1 MSRITA
7 ETIAQKFD
15 MACQAKAIGQHLAS
29 RGVTISSAPA
39 QGPSATPPTPTTGNT
54 NVGQL
59 RPSVTPTMRQPEARG
74 MSR

>member
-15 MACQAKAIGQHLAS
+15 MACQAKALGQHLAS
-29 RGVTISSAPA
+29 RGVTVSSA
-39 QGPSATPPTPTTGNT
+39 QTGPGAAPSTPTTANSS
-54 NVGQL
+54 VGQL
-59 RPSVTPTMRQPEARG
+59 RPSPTPTIRQPEARG